1 MKYFNSI
8 FFVVIGYVCSAQLQ
22 SISGVVTNSFSEQPI
37 SEVKVVLLLNEI
49 AVDSTHTTTVGTYHF
64 DSVMI
69 GIYDLSFSHP
79 KFESFILPDVTLL
92 SSRKKE
98 VHIHL
103 EEHYHE
109 LEEFVVK
116 PKKDRSMH
124 NNEMATNSV
133 RTIYVQDMSKL
144 AGSLDDPIR
153 VAGMLPGVTSDA
165 AFSENFISIRGNS
178 PRGLKY
184 VVEGVELNNPTHF
197 ARIGS
202 SGGTFTIFSTQLLDK
217 SDFYI
222 GAFPAEY
229 NNALSGILDVNF
241 RRGNNEQIETSL
253 KIGTLGIDFTS
264 EGPINKERGSSFLIN
279 YRYSVVGLARLI
291 GYPTQPTYQD
301 LSFVL
306 DFPKNKGSFKVFGIA
321 GTSDRKRIAV
331 DDSTTWEG
339 DIDRYNLSLRGDMAS
354 IGFCYK
360 HLINEKTNW
369 KLTALGSSYRQVD
382 NRNFLQSDYSEIIR
396 SKNEYTSSPFSAAFS
411 VKHRFSNRLRLKSGI
426 STEWA
431 LHDWEVLKHNV
442 DLNRLDTA
450 VFGLGSSLT
459 NKAFS
464 QFQFFITEK
473 IKLNAGIALLSY
485 DVNKELSIEPRIGIT
500 KEVRDGIFS
509 IALGKHSQV
518 EHYATYMYQ
527 DENAF
532 NPNKNLDFAKAYHA
546 IAGFKSTL
554 FKNHYFNIEAY
565 YQHLY
570 DVPGEVNGTY
580 SVLNI
585 SELEEVRP
593 LSNIGEGKNYG
604 IDLSLERY
612 ASKGLYY
619 MINASLY
626 QSHYKDGYGDWR
638 STEFDQRFNIKF
650 LAGKEYIIG
659 EKKKKRN
666 FVGWNT
672 NLAYVGGRPYTPIDI
687 ASSMMMEETILN
699 EPLAYS
705 LREDNL
711 LFLDVTLTY
720 KINKKGKTGIWS
732 LQIKNLFSNGN
743 AIYREYDSVL
753 DKEVTIPSSSFFPNL
768 SYKIEF

>member
-1 MKYFNSI
+1 M
-8 FFVVIGYVCSAQLQ
+8 
-22 SISGVVTNSFSEQPI
+22 T
-37 SEVKVVLLLNEI
+37 LLLNETE
-49 AVDSTHTTTVGTYHF
+49 VDSTQTTLSGTYHF
-64 DSVMI
+64 DNVMI

-79 KFESFILPDVTLL
+79 KFESFVLPDVTLL

-98 VHIHL
+98 VDVHL
-103 EEHYHE
+103 EEHYQE
-109 LEEFVVK
+109 LKELVVK
-116 PKKDRSMH
+116 PKKDRSKH

-153 VAGMLPGVTSDA
+153 LAGMLPGVTSDA

-222 GAFPAEY
+222 GAFPSEY
-229 NNALSGILDVNF
+229 NNAMSGILDVNF
-241 RRGNNEQIETSL
+241 RRGNNEENETSL
-253 KIGTLGIDFTS
+253 KMGTLGIDLTT
-264 EGPINKERGSSFLIN
+264 EGPINSDKGSSFLLN

-306 DFPKNKGSFKVFGIA
+306 DFPKKKGSLKLYSIA

-331 DDSTTWEG
+331 PDSSSWEG
-339 DIDRYNLSLRGDMAS
+339 DIDRYNLFLRGDMAS
-354 IGFCYK
+354 MGLSYK
-360 HLINEKTNW
+360 HLVNNKTNW
-369 KLTALGSSYRQVD
+369 KFSMLGSSYRQAD
-382 NRNFLQSDYSEIIR
+382 NRNFLQSDYSEIVR
-396 SKNEYTSSPFSAAFS
+396 SKNEYKSTPLSAAIS
-411 VKHRFSNRLRLKSGI
+411 IKHRFSSRIRLKSGV

-431 LHDWEVLKHNV
+431 IHDWEVLKYNFDIEEV
-442 DLNRLDTA
+442 DTT
-450 VFGLGSSLT
+450 VFGLGNSIT
-459 NKAFS
+459 YKGFT
-464 QFQFFITEK
+464 QIQCFITDK
-473 IKLNAGIALLSY
+473 IKLNGGVSILSY
-485 DVNKELSIEPRIGIT
+485 NVNNKVSIEPRLGLT
-500 KEVRDGIFS
+500 KEVRDGVFS
-509 IALGKHSQV
+509 VALGKHSQV
-518 EHYATYMYQ
+518 EHFATYMYQ
-527 DENAF
+527 NENAF
-532 NPNKNLDFAKAYHA
+532 TPNKNLDFAKAYHA
-546 IAGFKSTL
+546 IGGFKSTL
-554 FKNHYFNIEAY
+554 FKNHHFNIEAY
-565 YQHLY
+565 YQYLY
-570 DVPGEVNGTY
+570 DVPGELNGTY

-585 SELEEVRP
+585 SELEEVRA

-604 IDLSLERY
+604 VDLSLERY

-619 MINASLY
+619 MINASIY
-626 QSHYKDGYGDWR
+626 QSQYRDGNGDWR

-659 EKKKKRN
+659 EKKGKRN
-666 FVGWNT
+666 FVAWNT
-672 NLAYVGGRPYTPIDI
+672 NLAYVGGRPYTPIDL

-699 EPLAYS
+699 EPLAFS

-720 KINKKGKTGIWS
+720 KINKKVRTGIWS

>member
-1 MKYFNSI
+1 MVSFY
-8 FFVVIGYVCSAQLQ
+8 CSAQLQ

-37 SEVKVVLLLNEI
+37 SGVKVTLLLNEI
-49 AVDSTHTTTVGTYHF
+49 KVDSTQTTLSGTYHF
-64 DSVMI
+64 DSIMI

-79 KFESFILPDVTLL
+79 KFESFVLPDVTLL

-103 EEHYHE
+103 EEHFQE

-116 PKKDRSMH
+116 PKKDRSKH
-124 NNEMATNSV
+124 NNDMATNSV

-241 RRGNNEQIETSL
+241 RKGNNEEKETSL
-253 KIGTLGIDFTS
+253 KIGTLGIDLTT
-264 EGPINKERGSSFLIN
+264 EGPINKQRGSSFLIN

-306 DFPKNKGSFKVFGIA
+306 DFPKNKGSLKVFGIA

-331 DDSTTWEG
+331 ADSTTWEG
-339 DIDRYNLSLRGDMAS
+339 DIDRYNLFLRGDMAS
-354 IGFCYK
+354 LGLSYK

-369 KLTALGSSYRQVD
+369 KFTLLGSSYRQAD

-396 SKNEYTSSPFSAAFS
+396 NKNEYSSSPLSAAFS
-411 VKHRFSNRLRLKSGI
+411 IKHRFSSRIRLKSGI

-431 LHDWEVLKHNV
+431 IHDWEVLKHNV
-442 DLNRLDTA
+442 DFNRLDTA
-450 VFGLGSSLT
+450 VYGLGTSLT

-473 IKLNAGIALLSY
+473 IKLNGGIAMLSY
-485 DVNKELSIEPRIGIT
+485 NVNNEFSIEPRIGIT
-500 KEVRDGIFS
+500 KEVKDGVFS
-509 IALGKHSQV
+509 LALGKHSQV
-518 EHYATYMYQ
+518 EHFATYMYQ
-527 DENAF
+527 NENGLT
-532 NPNKNLDFAKAYHA
+532 PNKNLDFAKAYHA

-565 YQHLY
+565 YQQLY

-580 SVLNI
+580 SVFNI

-626 QSHYKDGYGDWR
+626 KSHYKDGNGDWR

-659 EKKKKRN
+659 EKKNKRN
-666 FVGWNT
+666 FIGWNT

-687 ASSMMMEETILN
+687 ASSMLAEETILN
-699 EPLAYS
+699 EPLAYT

>member
-1 MKYFNSI
+1 MVS
-8 FFVVIGYVCSAQLQ
+8 FFCSAQLQ

-37 SEVKVVLLLNEI
+37 SGVKVTLLLNETK
-49 AVDSTHTTTVGTYHF
+49 VDSTQTTLSGTYHF

-79 KFESFILPDVTLL
+79 KFESFVLPDVTLL

-98 VHIHL
+98 VYIHL
-103 EEHYHE
+103 EEHYQE
-109 LEEFVVK
+109 LAEFVVK
-116 PKKDRSMH
+116 PKKDRSKH
-124 NNEMATNSV
+124 NNDMATNSV

-153 VAGMLPGVTSDA
+153 VAGILPGVTSDA

-202 SGGTFTIFSTQLLDK
+202 SGGTFTIFSTQVLDK

-241 RRGNNEQIETSL
+241 RKGNNEEKETSL
-253 KIGTLGIDFTS
+253 KIGTLGIDLTT
-264 EGPINKERGSSFLIN
+264 EGPINKQSGSSFLIN

-306 DFPKNKGSFKVFGIA
+306 DFPKSKGSLKVFGIA

-331 DDSTTWEG
+331 ADSTTWEG
-339 DIDRYNLSLRGDMAS
+339 DIDRYNLFLRGDMAS
-354 IGFCYK
+354 LGLSYK
-360 HLINEKTNW
+360 HLINDKTNW
-369 KLTALGSSYRQVD
+369 KLTLLGSSYRQAD

-396 SKNEYTSSPFSAAFS
+396 NKNEYSSSPFSAAFS
-411 VKHRFSNRLRLKSGI
+411 IKHRFSNRIRLKSGM

-431 LHDWEVLKHNV
+431 VHDWEVLKHNV
-442 DLNRLDTA
+442 DFNRLDTA
-450 VFGLGSSLT
+450 VYGLGTSLT

-473 IKLNAGIALLSY
+473 IKLNGGIAMLSY
-485 DVNKELSIEPRIGIT
+485 DVNKKLSIEPRIGIT
-500 KEVRDGIFS
+500 KEVKDGVFS
-509 IALGKHSQV
+509 LALGKHSQV
-518 EHYATYMYQ
+518 EHFATYMYQ
-527 DENAF
+527 NENGLT
-532 NPNKNLDFAKAYHA
+532 PNKNLDFAKAYHA

-565 YQHLY
+565 YQQLY

-580 SVLNI
+580 SVFNI

-626 QSHYKDGYGDWR
+626 QSHYKDGNGDWR

-659 EKKKKRN
+659 EKKNKRN
-666 FVGWNT
+666 FIGWNT

-687 ASSMMMEETILN
+687 ASSMLAEETILN
-699 EPLAYS
+699 EPLAYT

>member
-1 MKYFNSI
+1 
-8 FFVVIGYVCSAQLQ
+8 
-22 SISGVVTNSFSEQPI
+22 VT
-37 SEVKVVLLLNEI
+37 LLLNEI
-49 AVDSTHTTTVGTYHF
+49 KVDSTQTTLSGTYHF

-79 KFESFILPDVTLL
+79 KFESFVLPDVTLL

-103 EEHYHE
+103 EEHYQE
-109 LEEFVVK
+109 LAEFVVK
-116 PKKDRSMH
+116 PKKDRSKH
-124 NNEMATNSV
+124 NNDMATNSV

-202 SGGTFTIFSTQLLDK
+202 SGGTFTIFSTQVLDK

-241 RRGNNEQIETSL
+241 RKGNNEEKETSL
-253 KIGTLGIDFTS
+253 KIGTLGIDLTT
-264 EGPINKERGSSFLIN
+264 EGPIKKQSGSSFLIN

-306 DFPKNKGSFKVFGIA
+306 DFPKNKGSLKVFGMA

-331 DDSTTWEG
+331 ADSTTWEG
-339 DIDRYNLSLRGDMAS
+339 DIDRYNLFLRGDMAS
-354 IGFCYK
+354 LGLSYK
-360 HLINEKTNW
+360 HLINDKTNW
-369 KLTALGSSYRQVD
+369 KLTLLGSSYRQAD

-396 SKNEYTSSPFSAAFS
+396 NKNEYTSSPLSAAFS
-411 VKHRFSNRLRLKSGI
+411 IKHRFSNRIRLKSGI

-431 LHDWEVLKHNV
+431 IHDWEVLKHNV
-442 DLNRLDTA
+442 DFNRLDTA
-450 VFGLGSSLT
+450 VYGLGTSLT

-473 IKLNAGIALLSY
+473 IKLNGGIAILSY
-485 DVNKELSIEPRIGIT
+485 NVNNKFSIEPRIGIT
-500 KEVRDGIFS
+500 KEVKDGVFS
-509 IALGKHSQV
+509 LALGKHSQV
-518 EHYATYMYQ
+518 EHFATYMYQ
-527 DENAF
+527 NENGLT
-532 NPNKNLDFAKAYHA
+532 PNKNLDFAKAYHA

-565 YQHLY
+565 YQQLY

-593 LSNIGEGKNYG
+593 LSNIGEGNNYG

-626 QSHYKDGYGDWR
+626 QSHYKDGNGDWR

-659 EKKKKRN
+659 EQKNKRN
-666 FVGWNT
+666 FIGWNT
-672 NLAYVGGRPYTPIDI
+672 NLAYVGGRPYTPIDLV
-687 ASSMMMEETILN
+687 SSMLAEETILN
-699 EPLAYS
+699 EPLAYT

-720 KINKKGKTGIWS
+720 KINKKGKTGIRS

>member
-1 MKYFNSI
+1 MKYVSSI
-8 FFVVIGYVCSAQLQ
+8 FFVVIGFFCSAQLQ
-22 SISGVVTNSFSEQPI
+22 SINGVVTNSFSEQPI
-37 SEVKVVLLLNEI
+37 SGVKVVLLLNEI
-49 AVDSTHTTTVGTYHF
+49 PVDSTQTFVGGTYYF

-79 KFESFILPDVTLL
+79 KFEAFILPDVTLL

-98 VHIHL
+98 VNVNL
-103 EEHYHE
+103 EERYKK
-109 LEEFVVK
+109 LQEFVVK

-124 NNEMATNSV
+124 NNDMATNSV

-184 VVEGVELNNPTHF
+184 IVEGIELNNPTHF

-229 NNALSGILDVNF
+229 NNALGGILDVNF
-241 RRGNNEQIETSL
+241 RKGNSEEKETGI
-253 KIGTLGIDFTS
+253 KIGTLGIDLTS
-264 EGPINKERGSSFLIN
+264 EGPINKEKGSSFLIN

-306 DFPKNKGSFKVFGIA
+306 DFPKKNGSFKIFGLA

-331 DDSTTWEG
+331 PDSNVWEG
-339 DIDRYNLSLRGDMAS
+339 DIDRYNLFLRGDMAT
-354 IGFCYK
+354 IGLAYK
-360 HLINEKTNW
+360 HLLNQKTNW
-369 KLTALGSSYRQVD
+369 KLSLLGSSYRQAD

-396 SKNEYTSSPFSAAFS
+396 NKNEYTSSPISAAFS
-411 VKHRFSNRLRLKSGI
+411 IKHRFSGRLRMKSGI

-431 LHDWEVLKHNV
+431 YHDWEVLKYNF
-442 DLNRLDTA
+442 DFDQLDTT
-450 VFGLGSSLT
+450 VFGLGNSLT
-459 NKAFS
+459 NKVFT
-464 QFQFFITEK
+464 QFQYFITDD
-473 IKLNAGIALLSY
+473 IKLNGGVALLSY
-485 DVNKELSIEPRIGIT
+485 DVNNEISIEPRIGLT
-500 KEVRDGIFS
+500 KEVRDGVFS

-518 EHYATYMYQ
+518 EHFATYMYQ
-527 DENAF
+527 NKNLET
-532 NPNKNLDFAKAYHA
+532 PNRNLDFAKAYHA

-554 FKNHYFNIEAY
+554 YKNHHFNIEAY
-565 YQHLY
+565 YQYLY
-570 DVPGEVNGTY
+570 DVPGELNGTY

-585 SELEEVRP
+585 SELEEVRE
-593 LSNIGEGKNYG
+593 LSNIGEGLNYG

-626 QSHYKDGYGDWR
+626 QSQYRDGNGDWR

-659 EKKKKRN
+659 EKKGKRN
-666 FVGWNT
+666 FIAWNT
-672 NLAYVGGRPYTPIDI
+672 NLAYVGGRPYTPIDL

-705 LREDNL
+705 LREKNL

-720 KINKKGKTGIWS
+720 KINKKVRTGIWS

-743 AIYREYDSVL
+743 AIYREYDAVL
-753 DKEVTIPSSSFFPNL
+753 NREVTIPSSSFFPNL